1 MLGKSWPRFLASRRI
16 GTSPKEPTP
25 VSLWTPGGPRASSL
39 SVAGMYRPCHLQAEG
54 GGEPASCVPEGNLG
68 PFSALGGWGERS
80 EFATLLFKGRGGQ
93 GKGYQVR
100 NTR

>member
-1 MLGKSWPRFLASRRI
+1 MLGKSWPRFLASRRV

-39 SVAGMYRPCHLQAEG
+39 SVAGMHRPCHLQAEG

-68 PFSALGGWGERS
+68 PFSALGAG
-80 EFATLLFKGRGGQ
+80 GRGVNLLPCSLREEVGR
-93 GKGYQVR
+93 GRG
-100 NTR
+100 TR